1 MEILIQRGAGEGRS
15 IALCAARVTVGRTS
29 ESDIALQGDWL
40 VSRRHCEIVRR
51 GSIWSLVDVGSKNG
65 TFVNGRP
72 ITAPVVLKA
81 GDSIRLGNSELLVRE
96 RPACVAFAA

>member
-1 MEILIQRGAGEGRS
+1 MNIVIQYGPGQGKS
-15 IALCAARVTVGRTS
+15 IALYAPRVTVGRAG

-65 TFVNGRP
+65 TLLNGRTINGP
-72 ITAPVVLKA
+72 SVLRS
-81 GDSIRLGNSELLVRE
+81 GDSIRLGNCELV
-96 RPACVAFAA
+96 VQ